1 MQYQDKLSGGF
12 LALAAVSTAVL
23 WSGLLAFAFR

>member
-1 MQYQDKLSGGF
+1 MQHQDMLSGGF

-23 WSGLLAFAFR
+23 CSGLIALAFG